1 MKIIPVIDVL
11 NGIAVH
17 GIQGERKQ
25 YKPLKSLL
33 CRSFKP
39 TEIAYAFELLGF
51 DSLYLADLDAIMK
64 NTVNY
69 NIYQQITEKT
79 SLNLMIDAG
88 ISNIKKTKKVLE
100 TGTSKII
107 IGSETLNSLDFVEK
121 CVNAFG
127 ENKIV
132 VSVDQKGGKLLG
144 SSQTIT
150 SLDAVSFAKKIE
162 DLGIRQIILLELDRV
177 GTEDGT
183 NFNLIRN
190 VLEKTELNVIVG
202 GGIRNLQ
209 EIRELSSLG
218 VSGALVATAL
228 HNRKVAVEDLKSA
241 GFL

>member
-11 NGIAVH
+11 NSIAVH
-17 GIQGERKQ
+17 GVRGERKQ
-25 YKPLKSLL
+25 YRPLKSLL
-33 CRSFKP
+33 FSSYKP

-64 NTVNY
+64 NAVNY

-88 ISNIKKTKKVLE
+88 ISNIKKTQKVLE
-100 TGTSKII
+100 TGPSTII

-144 SSQTIT
+144 TSNTIT

-177 GTEDGT
+177 GTENGT
-183 NFNLIRN
+183 NLNLIKN
-190 VLEKTELNVIVG
+190 VLETTDLKVIVG

-209 EIRELSSLG
+209 EIQELSSLG
-218 VSGALVATAL
+218 VSGALVATVL
-228 HNRKVAVEDLKSA
+228 HNGKVSVEDLKSA
-241 GFL
+241 GLL

>member
-17 GIQGERKQ
+17 GVRGERKQ

-33 CRSFKP
+33 CSSYKP
-39 TEIAYAFELLGF
+39 TEIAYTFELLGF

-64 NTVNY
+64 NIVNY
-69 NIYQQITEKT
+69 SIYQQITEKT

-88 ISNIKKTKKVLE
+88 ISNIKKTEKVLK
-100 TGTSKII
+100 TGTSRII
-107 IGSETLNSLDFVEK
+107 IGSETLKGLDFVEK

-144 SSQTIT
+144 KSQTIT
-150 SLDAVSFAKKIE
+150 SLDAVSFAKKLE
-162 DLGIRQIILLELDRV
+162 DLGIHQIILLELDRV
-177 GTEDGT
+177 GTENGT
-183 NFNLIRN
+183 NLILIRN
-190 VLEKTELNVIVG
+190 ILEKTKLKVIVG

-209 EIRELSSLG
+209 EIKELSSLG
-218 VSGALVATAL
+218 VSGALVATIL
-228 HNRKVAVEDLKSA
+228 HNGKVSVEDLKSE